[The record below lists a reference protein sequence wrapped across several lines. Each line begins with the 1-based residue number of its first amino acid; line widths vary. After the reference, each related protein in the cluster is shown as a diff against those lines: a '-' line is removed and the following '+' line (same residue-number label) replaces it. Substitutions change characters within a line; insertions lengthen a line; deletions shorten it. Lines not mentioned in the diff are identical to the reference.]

1 MRNGKTPKPKKPIYK
16 RIWFW
21 IVVVMLLS
29 LVARLEA
36 EEKIRIKILLQ
47 NLRQPLNLLAILM
60 LHLALLKNEN
70 LVGHKKFM
78 ILSFQQLQTLTMMEQ
93 WLKVAVHLML
103 ILKEKLVNQLQLLNL
118 ALEIKL

>member
-47 NLRQPLNLLAILM
+47 NLRRPLNLLAILR

>member
-60 LHLALLKNEN
+60 LHLALLKNQN
-70 LVGHKKFM
+70 LDGHKKFM